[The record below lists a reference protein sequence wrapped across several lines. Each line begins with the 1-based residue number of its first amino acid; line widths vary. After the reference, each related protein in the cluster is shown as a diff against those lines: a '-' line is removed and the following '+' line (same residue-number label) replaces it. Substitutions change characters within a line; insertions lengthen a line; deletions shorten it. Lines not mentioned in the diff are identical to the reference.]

1 MPPSASSPNSG
12 QRGARKRCTLTGC
25 RKLAAPGRKRCEE
38 HKPGQSGNPAKAP
51 GRKLMGRTEPRLF
64 TPPLR
69 PLNRKTSLGFEVIDF
84 ARAIGEELL
93 PWQEWA
99 LIHALELNKDGTFRF
114 RTVLILV
121 ARQNGK
127 SKLARVLTLWR
138 LYIDGAELVLG
149 AAQDVSQAREQ
160 WNYCLSMARAC
171 PDLNAELE
179 TTRNV
184 NGDEWFRVAGGGRYK
199 ITAANDKAGRG
210 LSSDLLV
217 VDELRTHGDWRA
229 WGSLE
234 STTRARPRSQ
244 TWAMS
249 NMGGDEAVVL
259 NLLRDQAIAGT
270 NPQLA
275 IFEWSGRPGCSLD
288 SREDWAQANP
298 ALGYLFDESS
308 VRSAMAAPA
317 AVFRAETLCQRV
329 DQLNGAFDI
338 DCWNGC
344 ADPAAA
350 PLKEQPEYR
359 RRIAACFDIARDGKH
374 ATLAVATMLSDGR
387 VKVEIAESWESTDE
401 ARAELPAL
409 LDRIKPASLGWFPS
423 GPAAAFATTLRAR
436 PGSTELN
443 GGKAS
448 EACQELADLIK
459 AIQIVHPADPLLDAH
474 IRSAEKVQTGDS
486 WRLGREGDRCVDA
499 AYACAG
505 SVKLAREMAPVKR
518 ARVRMIM

>member
-1 MPPSASSPNSG
+1 MPPSANSPSSG
-12 QRGARKRCTLTGC
+12 QRGGRKRCTHAGC
-25 RKLAAPGRKRCEE
+25 RKLAPAGRKRCDD
-38 HKPGQSGNPAKAP
+38 HKPGQSGNPGETAGK
-51 GRKLMGRTEPRLF
+51 KLMGRAEPRLF

-69 PLNRKTSLGFEVIDF
+69 PLTRKTSLGFEVIDF
-84 ARAIGEELL
+84 AHAIGETLL
-93 PWQEWA
+93 PWQEWV
-99 LIHALELNKDGTFRF
+99 LIHALEQNVDKSFRF
-114 RTVLILV
+114 RTILVLV

-138 LYIDGAELVLG
+138 LYMDGAELVLG

-171 PDLNAELE
+171 PDLNAELD
-179 TTRNV
+179 TVRNV

-234 STTRARPRSQ
+234 STTRARPRAQ
-244 TWAMS
+244 VWAMS

-259 NLLRDQAIAGT
+259 NLLRDRALAGT
-270 NPQLA
+270 EPQLFIA
-275 IFEWSGRPGCSLD
+275 EYSGPEGCSLD
-288 SREDWAQANP
+288 DREAWAQANP
-298 ALGYLFDESS
+298 ALGHLFGESS
-308 VRSAMAAPA
+308 IQSAMAAPA

-329 DQLNGAFDI
+329 EQLNGAFDI

-374 ATLAVATMLSDGR
+374 ATLAAAVLLPDGR
-387 VKVEIAESWESTDE
+387 VRVEIAAAWESTDE

-409 LDRIKPASLGWFPS
+409 LDRMKPAALGWFPS

-436 PGSTELN
+436 QGSVELG

-459 AIQIVHPADPLLDAH
+459 ALRVVHPADPLLDTQ
-474 IRSAEKVQTGDS
+474 IRGAEKVHTGDS
-486 WRLGREGDRCVDA
+486 WKLGREADRCVDA
-499 AYACAG
+499 AYSCAG
-505 SVKLAREMAPVKR
+505 AVKLAQEMGPVKR